1 MTYCLGLVLDQGLV
15 VASDS
20 RTNAG
25 VDYVTTFSKLHVF
38 TPAPDRI
45 FMLLSAGN
53 LATTQEVLNRIRR
66 DLKQPGED
74 ANLLSAR
81 YLFEAAEYVG
91 KVSLGVQRDHGPALQ
106 QSGVSAETT
115 LILGGQIAGEAHGL
129 FLIYPQGNYFAA
141 SPETPYLQIGENKY
155 GKPALDRIATPKLS
169 LDDGARLCVVSLDAT
184 SRSNVTVGPPFEVA
198 VYPKDS
204 LMLSHRLKLEADS
217 PLLKQ
222 MSQSWNLG
230 IRNAFDNLPRF
241 DWELSPP
248 PPGQP
253 VA

>member
-204 LMLSHRLKLEADS
+204 LMLSHRLRLEADS
-217 PLLKQ
+217 HLLKQ

-230 IRNAFDNLPRF
+230 IRNAFDKLPRF

-248 PPGQP
+248 VPGQP